1 MLTNMK
7 WLWCSGLISNIFLRV
22 FISSVGYLSFLR
34 AISISLWLSKQHW
47 INTAFFPLSIL
58 DWPFISLFFFP
69 LWQIKNLSLPKG
81 KTLKTLNCILFQTIL
96 DWCVM
101 LCHITL
107 ANSCLL
113 ACAHQWTSEN
123 EGLNW
128 TRNIRMQCDSSWTSF
143 FDVLQ
148 QMLPMNTNMKTFRSC
163 LQTKLD
169 TSKFKYKM
177 I

>member
-1 MLTNMK
+1 MMQWSHFEHFPQGFHQLC
-7 WLWCSGLISNIFLRV
+7 WLP
-22 FISSVGYLSFLR
+22 
-34 AISISLWLSKQHW
+34 
-47 INTAFFPLSIL
+47 FFPWSNFNFLMTQQAAL
-58 DWPFISLFFFP
+58 DQYCIFSSFNFGLALHLLFFFSP
-69 LWQIKNLSLPKG
+69 LRQIKNLSLPKG
-81 KTLKTLNCILFQTIL
+81 KTLKTLNCIFFQTIL

-107 ANSCLL
+107 GNSCLL
-113 ACAHQWTSEN
+113 ACTHQWTSEN
-123 EGLNW
+123 DGLNW

-148 QMLPMNTNMKTFRSC
+148 QMLPVNTNMKTFRSC